1 MSSSKSN
8 QNLAKPPANNAWQ
21 EAQRAVR
28 DRNDEARRAG
38 NKERADKE
46 RRADADQRA
55 RDKRGGVFR

>member
-1 MSSSKSN
+1 MSPSKPN
-8 QNLAKPPANNAWQ
+8 QNMAKPPPNNSW
-21 EAQRAVR
+21 EESQREIR
-28 DRNDEARRAG
+28 ERNDEARRAG